1 MSLAMMIDAHGR
13 KINYL
18 RLSVTDRCNL
28 RCRYCMPADGVP
40 WLPRGGILSYEELF
54 LVARTAVSLGIEK
67 IRVTG
72 GEPLIRK
79 GILGFLARLGG
90 IPGLRQLVLTTN
102 GLLLKEM
109 AEPLKRTGV
118 QRLNI
123 SIDSLVPETFRGIT
137 RGGDVSRVHSGIA
150 AAEAAGFPIKLNMV
164 VMRGVNDPEVVD
176 FAALTLDKPYAVR
189 FIEFMP
195 SSADTDWQSMVVPG
209 REILDRISKR
219 FDFSRVEPGGTGGA
233 RERLPDP
240 RRRRDHRRDHPRH
253 RTFLRRVQ
261 PDPCDRLRDGEGMP
275 VLRVGNGPEADPAGK
290 RSVGTGKS
298 HFTNRRRQAGEAST
312 SRRTSRILDP
322 GHVPGRRLNPHCP
335 CRPRCG
341 NIRPSCSSR

>member
-1 MSLAMMIDAHGR
+1 MLRAMMIDAYGR

-28 RCRYCMPADGVP
+28 RCRYCMPANGIP
-40 WLPRGGILSYEELF
+40 LLPQGEILSYEELF

-72 GEPLIRK
+72 GEPLVRK
-79 GILGFLARLGG
+79 GILGFLSRLAG

-102 GLLLKEM
+102 GLLLEEM

-123 SIDSLVPETFRGIT
+123 SIDSLVPENFRRIT
-137 RGGDVSRVHSGIA
+137 RGGDVSRVLCGIA
-150 AAEAAGFPIKLNMV
+150 AAEVSGFPIKLNMV
-164 VMRGVNDPEVVD
+164 VMRGVNDHEVVD

-195 SSADTDWQSMVVPG
+195 SGADTDWSSRVVPG

-219 FDFSRVEPGGTGGA
+219 FGFDEIDRGELAGPAKDYRIRGGAGTIGMITPVTGHFCDGCNRIRVTASGMARGCLFSEEGTDLKPILRGNDPPELEKILLRIVGTKPGKHRLCEEPSGPSPLDMSRVGG
-233 RERLPDP
+233 
-240 RRRRDHRRDHPRH
+240 
-253 RTFLRRVQ
+253 
-261 PDPCDRLRDGEGMP
+261 
-275 VLRVGNGPEADPAGK
+275 
-290 RSVGTGKS
+290 
-298 HFTNRRRQAGEAST
+298 
-312 SRRTSRILDP
+312 
-322 GHVPGRRLNPHCP
+322 
-335 CRPRCG
+335 
-341 NIRPSCSSR
+341 

>member
-1 MSLAMMIDAHGR
+1 MMIDTYGR

-28 RCRYCMPADGVP
+28 RCRYCMPEGGIP
-40 WLPRGGILSYEELF
+40 LLPQGGILTYEELF

-79 GILGFLARLGG
+79 GILDFLSRLAG

-102 GLLLKEM
+102 GLLLNEM
-109 AEPLKRTGV
+109 AGPLKAAGI

-123 SIDSLVPETFRGIT
+123 SIDSLVPENFRRIT
-137 RGGDVSRVHSGIA
+137 RGGDVSRVLSGIA

-164 VMRGVNDPEVVD
+164 VMRGVNDHEVVD

-195 SSADTDWQSMVVPG
+195 SGADADWQSRVVPG

-219 FDFSRVEPGGTGGA
+219 FGFAEIGRGELAGPAKDYRIRGAAGTIGVITPVTGHFCDGCNRIRVTASGMARGCLFSETETDLKPILRGNDPSELEKILLRIVGTKPGKHRLCEEPAGPSPLGMSRVGG
-233 RERLPDP
+233 
-240 RRRRDHRRDHPRH
+240 
-253 RTFLRRVQ
+253 
-261 PDPCDRLRDGEGMP
+261 
-275 VLRVGNGPEADPAGK
+275 
-290 RSVGTGKS
+290 
-298 HFTNRRRQAGEAST
+298 
-312 SRRTSRILDP
+312 
-322 GHVPGRRLNPHCP
+322 
-335 CRPRCG
+335 
-341 NIRPSCSSR
+341 

>member
-1 MSLAMMIDAHGR
+1 MMIDTYGR

-28 RCRYCMPADGVP
+28 RCRYCMPEGGIP
-40 WLPRGGILSYEELF
+40 LLPQGGILTYEELF

-79 GILGFLARLGG
+79 GILDFLSRLAG

-102 GLLLKEM
+102 GLLLNEM
-109 AEPLKRTGV
+109 AGPLKAAGI

-123 SIDSLVPETFRGIT
+123 SIDSLVPENFRRIT
-137 RGGDVSRVHSGIA
+137 RGGDVSRVLSGIA

-164 VMRGVNDPEVVD
+164 VMRGVNDHEVVD

-195 SSADTDWQSMVVPG
+195 SGADADWQSRVVPG
-209 REILDRISKR
+209 REILDRVSKR
-219 FDFSRVEPGGTGGA
+219 FGFAEIGRGELAGPAKDYRIRGAAGTIGVITPVTGHFCDGCNRIRVTASGMARGCLFSETETDLKPILRGNDPSELEKILLRIVGTKPGKHRLCEEPAGPSPLGMSRVGG
-233 RERLPDP
+233 
-240 RRRRDHRRDHPRH
+240 
-253 RTFLRRVQ
+253 
-261 PDPCDRLRDGEGMP
+261 
-275 VLRVGNGPEADPAGK
+275 
-290 RSVGTGKS
+290 
-298 HFTNRRRQAGEAST
+298 
-312 SRRTSRILDP
+312 
-322 GHVPGRRLNPHCP
+322 
-335 CRPRCG
+335 
-341 NIRPSCSSR
+341 